1 MYALSKYIDFFN
13 FMHLY
18 FEACFYMRQ
27 LSIYYVK
34 QSIIFDYIQCL
45 TDLKC
50 DYTLSEEFR
59 KNHYLVG
66 LLLQEVKMCMNEPKE
81 VRRHAIHLL
90 RNQIAKHSF
99 DDRYTSK
106 VSSFIHL
113 HGKICINACVWNN
126 YRYIYMHS
134 DRFTCIYCCKV
145 NLLQELDHVELILHL
160 AMRHI

>member
-1 MYALSKYIDFFN
+1 MRLLAEYMHSIYFIQSQIETCVMLFQIIFFQL
-13 FMHLY
+13 HASI

-106 VSSFIHL
+106 VSSFINI
-113 HGKICINACVWNN
+113 HGKICINA
-126 YRYIYMHS
+126 IY
-134 DRFTCIYCCKV
+134 K
-145 NLLQELDHVELILHL
+145 
-160 AMRHI
+160 

>member
-1 MYALSKYIDFFN
+1 
-13 FMHLY
+13 MHLY
-18 FEACFYMRQ
+18 FKACFCMQQQ
-27 LSIYYVK
+27 LLFIYYVK
-34 QSIIFDYIQCL
+34 QSMIFDYIQCL

-106 VSSFIHL
+106 VFLFH
-113 HGKICINACVWNN
+113 
-126 YRYIYMHS
+126 
-134 DRFTCIYCCKV
+134 
-145 NLLQELDHVELILHL
+145 
-160 AMRHI
+160 

>member
-1 MYALSKYIDFFN
+1 
-13 FMHLY
+13 MHLIY
-18 FEACFYMRQ
+18 FTQSQIEIRVCSFKIYWFFQLHASIFEACFYMRQ

-126 YRYIYMHS
+126 YRYIYA
-134 DRFTCIYCCKV
+134 
-145 NLLQELDHVELILHL
+145 QW
-160 AMRHI
+160 

>member
-1 MYALSKYIDFFN
+1 MLNS
-13 FMHLY
+13 
-18 FEACFYMRQ
+18 Q
-27 LSIYYVK
+27 W
-34 QSIIFDYIQCL
+34 IFHYIQCL

-106 VSSFIHL
+106 VFLFH
-113 HGKICINACVWNN
+113 
-126 YRYIYMHS
+126 
-134 DRFTCIYCCKV
+134 
-145 NLLQELDHVELILHL
+145 
-160 AMRHI
+160 